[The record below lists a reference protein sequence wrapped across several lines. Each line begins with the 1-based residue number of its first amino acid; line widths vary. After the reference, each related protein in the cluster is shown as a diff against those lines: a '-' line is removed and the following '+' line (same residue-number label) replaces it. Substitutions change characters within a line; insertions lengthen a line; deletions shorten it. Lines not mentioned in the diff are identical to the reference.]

1 MKINKTILVGILFI
15 LIGCI
20 IFISDILN
28 PIIRPLTHIFLMG
41 SSKGKD
47 ILFFLIIGLFII
59 ISQVFKDK
67 KIDSNK
73 YLKISIIL
81 GIILLISGIL
91 VEIVFRYGLGIGLN
105 TTFMSVK
112 NGISS
117 TSIIHTHLLKS
128 IFGNLIASVLGPVS
142 GDINTGISLYSYVPA
157 FANIIM
163 ILFPILF
170 ITLALSIRNRYLP
183 PTILISFFGTCLL
196 IGALDGG
203 LFSTPA
209 MAGICGLFVLFWNEY
224 YFNFYV
230 GVLFKN
236 KKLMS
241 AECKPDYYTKRDNKY
256 KFILNR
262 IFPYIIIFIFIAL
275 RISISILG
283 AQPEYY
289 TLEVTNP
296 VDEIEMTGIDVE
308 NITINNNTI
317 TYIINPHYNEMDL
330 LNRIKVQ
337 LNNSCE
343 YYTLSWNIMT
353 YFNKPQ

>member
-1 MKINKTILVGILFI
+1 
-15 LIGCI
+15 
-20 IFISDILN
+20 
-28 PIIRPLTHIFLMG
+28 
-41 SSKGKD
+41 
-47 ILFFLIIGLFII
+47 
-59 ISQVFKDK
+59 
-67 KIDSNK
+67 
-73 YLKISIIL
+73 
-81 GIILLISGIL
+81 
-91 VEIVFRYGLGIGLN
+91 
-105 TTFMSVK
+105 
-112 NGISS
+112 
-117 TSIIHTHLLKS
+117 
-128 IFGNLIASVLGPVS
+128 
-142 GDINTGISLYSYVPA
+142 
-157 FANIIM
+157 
-163 ILFPILF
+163 
-170 ITLALSIRNRYLP
+170 
-183 PTILISFFGTCLL
+183 
-196 IGALDGG
+196 
-203 LFSTPA
+203 

-224 YFNFYV
+224 YFNFYA

-296 VDEIEMTGIDVE
+296 IDNIEMTGIDVE
-308 NITINNNTI
+308 NITINNNTT

-343 YYTLSWNIMT
+343 YYTLSWNMMT